1 VTVASTDRLARA
13 LDGWRARLRGLDEL
27 AAPVVVA
34 CSGGADS
41 LALLALASVAG
52 LQPVAVHVD
61 HGLRDGSAHEYTRV
75 AQLAARLGVPAR
87 TTRVAL
93 APGPN
98 LEARARASRYA
109 ALRDARDELRA
120 SAILVGHTA
129 DDQAETVLLNL
140 LRGSGPA
147 GLAGMAVR
155 AGDVVRPLLGLRRA
169 DTVEICARLG
179 VAPLHDPM
187 NDDVAFRRVWV
198 RRELI
203 PFLERGARRDLVPV
217 LARQADVIGD
227 ESRWLDELAAAAWP
241 GPDDDDEPPAHTL
254 LALPLPLQR
263 RAVRAWL
270 GSPPPSHAEVERVL
284 AVARCERR
292 AAELTGGRR
301 VARTAG
307 RLRLGPRAHHDAG
320 DA

>member
-1 VTVASTDRLARA
+1 DAGAARPAVAGPGAHVAARGTRERRHEPPRAASRSRAGAHGARAPGPSRGAGAVRAAAEAPRARDEDAPVRGGRGVRRGGRARGGAARDRRRLARARGAPDDGGAVRAEPVARARRRVTVASTDRLARA

-75 AQLAARLGVPAR
+75 A
-87 TTRVAL
+87 L

-129 DDQAETVLLNL
+129 DDQAETVLLN
-140 LRGSGPA
+140 
-147 GLAGMAVR
+147 
-155 AGDVVRPLLGLRRA
+155 
-169 DTVEICARLG
+169 
-179 VAPLHDPM
+179 
-187 NDDVAFRRVWV
+187 
-198 RRELI
+198 
-203 PFLERGARRDLVPV
+203 
-217 LARQADVIGD
+217 
-227 ESRWLDELAAAAWP
+227 
-241 GPDDDDEPPAHTL
+241 
-254 LALPLPLQR
+254 
-263 RAVRAWL
+263 
-270 GSPPPSHAEVERVL
+270 
-284 AVARCERR
+284 
-292 AAELTGGRR
+292 
-301 VARTAG
+301 
-307 RLRLGPRAHHDAG
+307 
-320 DA
+320 